1 MARRPCILIVENDSW
16 VGIDLKMFLEDNGY
30 EVAGPYRS
38 VADTMRHLPGVSV
51 DAAVL
56 DVNLDGEKVFGV
68 VDHLSSMPVPVL
80 FLSGYAKG
88 FMPARYQ
95 SHCYLEK
102 PYVPEQLLKAIS
114 DMLRLPRVVSVSP
127 EHG

>member
-1 MARRPCILIVENDSW
+1 MGPRPCILIVEDNSW
-16 VGIDLKMFLEDNGY
+16 VGLDLKMFLEDNGY

-38 VADTMRHLPGVSV
+38 VADTMKHLPDVSV

-68 VDHLSSMPVPVL
+68 VDHLSRMAVPVL
-80 FLSGYAKG
+80 FVTGYAKV
-88 FMPARYQ
+88 FMPERYQ
-95 SHCYLEK
+95 SHRYLEK

-114 DMLRLPRVVSVSP
+114 NMLRLPRVGPGSP
-127 EHG
+127 EPG